1 MPYESAA
8 KAPGIFHPKVT
19 FVVTV
24 PLSARFFQGQV
35 AYFAR
40 NGFRVEF
47 VCSPGTPLND
57 LCLEGAIPRPIP
69 IQREIALLDDLI
81 SLLRLWLLFR
91 RTKPDLAVSGT
102 PKAGLLG
109 TVAARL
115 AGVECVVYTMHG
127 LRLETASGGKRRLL
141 WLTEWLACSI
151 ADHVRM
157 VSPSLM
163 RRVIGLGLVS
173 ASRCSVC
180 GAGTSNGIET
190 SAWKRTPQ
198 AELVGRQTREQL
210 GIPLRTLVI
219 GFVGRLT
226 RDKGVTE
233 LYQAFKHL
241 QGTHPDCRLLLV
253 GNFEEGDPIPAAWRD
268 RICADP
274 SVFRTGFVTDI
285 QQYYWAMDVFALP
298 SHREGFPGAPLEAQ
312 AASVP
317 VVCTDATGAA
327 DSVVDGV
334 TGFRVQVGNVAAL
347 TAALSR
353 LLGDAELRT
362 RMGEAGRIWVEENF
376 ARQIVWKSILEDY
389 RAILNAAPRRRRA
402 PLRRAAKV
410 AFDRSAAA
418 FLLLLSAPLCLVAAL
433 AVRLFLGVPVLFR
446 QVRPGRHGHPFT
458 LLKFRT
464 MRDTRDTSGALLP
477 DETRMTGLG
486 RLLRASSIDELPQLW
501 NVLRGEM
508 SLVGPRP
515 LLMKYLPLYTPE
527 QWRRHAMKPGITGW
541 AQVNG
546 RNALSWERRFALDT
560 WYIDHW
566 SLALDLRILGLTIAR
581 MRRREGICQEGH
593 ATMSEFC
600 GSVQAGEAHE

>member
-8 KAPGIFHPKVT
+8 KASGIFRPKVT

-24 PLSARFFQGQV
+24 PLSTRFFQGQV

-40 NGFRVEF
+40 SGFSVEF

-57 LCLEGAIPRPIP
+57 LCLEGAIPRPIRM
-69 IQREIALLDDLI
+69 QREIALPHDPI

-91 RTKPDLAVSGT
+91 RTKPDLVVSGT

-115 AGVECVVYTMHG
+115 AGVKCVVYTMHG
-127 LRLETASGGKRRLL
+127 LRLETAAGGKRRLL

-173 ASRCSVC
+173 ANRCSVC

-190 SAWKRTPQ
+190 SHWKRTPQ
-198 AELVGRQTREQL
+198 AEFVGSQTREKL
-210 GIPLRTLVI
+210 GIPSRTIVI

-226 RDKGVTE
+226 RDKGVME

-241 QGTHPDCRLLLV
+241 QGTHPDCGLLLV

-268 RICADP
+268 RICGDP
-274 SVFRTGFVTDI
+274 GVFRTGFVTDI

-298 SHREGFPGAPLEAQ
+298 SYREGFPGAPLEAQ
-312 AASVP
+312 AASLP
-317 VVCTDATGAA
+317 VVCTDATGAV
-327 DSVVDGV
+327 DSVVHAV
-334 TGFRVQVGNVAAL
+334 TGFCVPVGNVAAL

-353 LLGDAELRT
+353 LLEDAELRL

-389 RAILNAAPRRRRA
+389 RAILEAAQHRHRA

-418 FLLLLSAPLCLVAAL
+418 FLLLLCAPLCLATAF
-433 AVRLFLGVPVLFR
+433 AVRLFLGAPVLFR
-446 QVRPGRHGHPFT
+446 QPRPGQHGRPFT

-464 MRDTRDTSGALLP
+464 MCDTRDTNGALLP
-477 DETRMTGLG
+477 DAERMTWLG

-515 LLMKYLPLYTPE
+515 LLLKYLPLYTAE
-527 QWRRHAMKPGITGW
+527 QLRRHTMKPGITGW

-566 SLALDLRILGLTIAR
+566 SLALDLRILGLTLAR
-581 MRRREGICQEGH
+581 MIRRDGICQEGH
-593 ATMSEFC
+593 ATMSEFS
-600 GSVQAGEAHE
+600 GSATVGEAHE